1 MRRVLLAVLGLLVLL
16 LAVGWW
22 SGRQRP
28 LDWKA
33 EAERRLGLPLESGF
47 VTTNGVRLHVVQAG
61 PADGPPVLLLH
72 GFPEFWWGY
81 GRVMKPLAD
90 AGFRVIVPDQ
100 RGYFLSEK
108 PPAVDDYRVPLLTED
123 AAGLVKGLGHESVY
137 LVGHDWGGA
146 VAWNLAI
153 THPEMVRR
161 IVMFNSPHP
170 LAFEDARMAG
180 PKQETVSWYRKV
192 FQIPFLPEF
201 AVRAA
206 NWAWISKVLR
216 DTSRPGTFTDDELA
230 LYRHAWAEPGAM
242 SAMIDWYRAAF
253 RHPFDPKALGDATL
267 GMPVLLVWGEG
278 DVFFERRLA
287 DFTLKHLADGRLE
300 PVPDATHWI
309 LHEEPELASTAM
321 IEFFRSE

>member
-16 LAVGWW
+16 IAAGWW

-33 EAERRLGLPLESGF
+33 EAERRLGLPLESSF
-47 VTTNGVRLHVVQAG
+47 ALANGVRLHVVQAG
-61 PADGPPVLLLH
+61 PTGGPPVLLLH

-81 GRVMKPLAD
+81 ARVMKPLAD

-108 PPAVDDYRVPLLTED
+108 PADVDAYRVELLTGD
-123 AAGLVKGLGHESVY
+123 AAALVSALGHKSVY

-146 VAWNLAI
+146 IAWNLAI
-153 THPEMVRR
+153 THPELVRR

-170 LAFEDARMAG
+170 LAFRDAEKEK
-180 PKQETVSWYRKV
+180 PKQETVTFFRTL
-192 FQIPFLPEF
+192 FQIPALPEL

-206 NWAWISKVLR
+206 DWAWISKVLR
-216 DTSRPGTFTDDELA
+216 DTSRPGTFTDDELVF
-230 LYRHAWAEPGAM
+230 YRYAWAEPGAM
-242 SAMIDWYRAAF
+242 SAMIDWYRAGF
-253 RHPFDPKALGDATL
+253 RHPFEADKAGDATVKL
-267 GMPVLLVWGEG
+267 PVLLVWGEG

-287 DFTLKHLADGRLE
+287 DLTLKHLTDGRLT
-300 PVPDATHWI
+300 PVPGATHWI

-321 IEFFRSE
+321 IDFFRGE